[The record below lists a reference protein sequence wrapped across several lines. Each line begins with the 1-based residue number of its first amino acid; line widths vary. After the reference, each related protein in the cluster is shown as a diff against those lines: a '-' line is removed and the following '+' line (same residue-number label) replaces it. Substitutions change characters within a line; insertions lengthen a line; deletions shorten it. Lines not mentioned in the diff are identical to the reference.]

1 MHTHTRHDQWV
12 TFETEKKT
20 CLETRTINCLDNC
33 FVYFAT
39 HWFVERCL
47 SLLCLSPELNK
58 VFKGGS
64 WLLVHSIS
72 MGSLVFQ
79 NFLHPKIPF
88 FAIQFFLFLL
98 QRVAIWVLFK
108 FHFRYTKKT
117 NSKVLRLCTTK
128 SEKRLCQKNAKQWE
142 WNLNSI
148 HFMIIVA
155 NWIKS

>member
-64 WLLVHSIS
+64 WLFVHSIS

-88 FAIQFFLFLL
+88 FAIQFFSVFSCSVSRYEFYLNFISDT
-98 QRVAIWVLFK
+98 QRKQTRRFSDFVQ
-108 FHFRYTKKT
+108 R
-117 NSKVLRLCTTK
+117 KVRNDFVK
-128 SEKRLCQKNAKQWE
+128 GMQNNENE
-142 WNLNSI
+142 I
-148 HFMIIVA
+148 
-155 NWIKS
+155 